1 MEGRMADHKDDDP
14 LMSADGVR
22 RCFGTRPG
30 QDILARYHD
39 EEWGVPVHDD
49 RHLFEMLTLEG
60 AQAGLSWDVVLRKR
74 AGYRAA
80 FHDFDIARV
89 ATMDDDAL
97 EALRQNEG
105 IVRNRLK
112 IYSTRSNAA
121 SVLAVQESHGSF
133 AAYLWAFVDGQP
145 VINQTASLSQVPA
158 STSLSDDLSKDMKRR
173 GFKFVGSTIIYAFMQ
188 GIGMVDD
195 HVAGC
200 WRRAD
205 STA

>member
-1 MEGRMADHKDDDP
+1 MVDCETDDP

-89 ATMDDDAL
+89 AAMDDDAL

-121 SVLAVQESHGSF
+121 AVLAVQKSHGSF

-145 VINQTASLSQVPA
+145 VINQTASLSRVPA
-158 STSLSDDLSKDMKRR
+158 LTSLSDDLSKDMKRR
-173 GFKFVGSTIIYAFMQ
+173 GFKFVGSRIIYAFMQ

>member
-1 MEGRMADHKDDDP
+1 MVDCETDDP

-74 AGYRAA
+74 AGYRAV

-121 SVLAVQESHGSF
+121 AVLAVQKSHGSF

-188 GIGMVDD
+188 GIGLVDD

>member
-1 MEGRMADHKDDDP
+1 MVDCETNDP

-74 AGYRAA
+74 ARYRAA

-121 SVLAVQESHGSF
+121 AVLAVQKSHGSF

>member
-1 MEGRMADHKDDDP
+1 MVDCETDDP
-14 LMSADGVR
+14 LMSADGVQ

-30 QDILARYHD
+30 QGILARYHD

-121 SVLAVQESHGSF
+121 AVLAVQKSHGSF

-173 GFKFVGSTIIYAFMQ
+173 GFKFVGSKIIYAFMQ

-195 HVAGC
+195 HVDGC
-200 WRRAD
+200 WRRAESAD
-205 STA
+205 

>member
-1 MEGRMADHKDDDP
+1 MVDCETDDP

-89 ATMDDDAL
+89 AAMDDDAL

-121 SVLAVQESHGSF
+121 AVLAVQESYGSF
-133 AAYLWAFVDGQP
+133 AAYLWAFADGQP

-158 STSLSDDLSKDMKRR
+158 SISLSDDLSKDMKRR

>member
-1 MEGRMADHKDDDP
+1 MVDCETDDP

-74 AGYRAA
+74 GGYRAA
-80 FHDFDIARV
+80 FHDFDIERV
-89 ATMDDDAL
+89 AAMDDDAL

-121 SVLAVQESHGSF
+121 AVLAVQKSHGSF

>member
-1 MEGRMADHKDDDP
+1 
-14 LMSADGVR
+14 
-22 RCFGTRPG
+22 
-30 QDILARYHD
+30 
-39 EEWGVPVHDD
+39 
-49 RHLFEMLTLEG
+49 
-60 AQAGLSWDVVLRKR
+60 
-74 AGYRAA
+74 
-80 FHDFDIARV
+80 
-89 ATMDDDAL
+89 MDDDAL

-121 SVLAVQESHGSF
+121 AVLAVQESHGSF

>member
-1 MEGRMADHKDDDP
+1 MVDYETNDP

-30 QDILARYHD
+30 QYILARYHD

-74 AGYRAA
+74 ARYRAA

-121 SVLAVQESHGSF
+121 AVLAVQKSHGSF

>member
-1 MEGRMADHKDDDP
+1 MVDCETDDP

-97 EALRQNEG
+97 EALRQNER

-121 SVLAVQESHGSF
+121 AVLAVQKSHGSF

-188 GIGMVDD
+188 GIGMVND

>member
-1 MEGRMADHKDDDP
+1 MVDCETNDP

-89 ATMDDDAL
+89 SAMDDYAL

-121 SVLAVQESHGSF
+121 AVLAVQKSHGSF

-173 GFKFVGSTIIYAFMQ
+173 GFKFVGSTIIYAFIQ

-200 WRRAD
+200 WRHAD

>member
-1 MEGRMADHKDDDP
+1 MVDCETDDP

-39 EEWGVPVHDD
+39 EEWGVPVYDD

-121 SVLAVQESHGSF
+121 AVLAVQKSHGSF

-188 GIGMVDD
+188 GIGLVDD

>member
-1 MEGRMADHKDDDP
+1 
-14 LMSADGVR
+14 VR

-89 ATMDDDAL
+89 AAMDDDAL

-121 SVLAVQESHGSF
+121 AVLAVQKSHGSF

>member
-1 MEGRMADHKDDDP
+1 MVDCETDDP

-74 AGYRAA
+74 ARYRAA

-89 ATMDDDAL
+89 ATMDNDAL

-121 SVLAVQESHGSF
+121 AVLAVQKSHGSF

>member
-1 MEGRMADHKDDDP
+1 MVDCETNDP

-49 RHLFEMLTLEG
+49 RHLSEMLTLEG

-121 SVLAVQESHGSF
+121 AVLAVQESHGSF

-158 STSLSDDLSKDMKRR
+158 SISLSDDLSKDMKRR